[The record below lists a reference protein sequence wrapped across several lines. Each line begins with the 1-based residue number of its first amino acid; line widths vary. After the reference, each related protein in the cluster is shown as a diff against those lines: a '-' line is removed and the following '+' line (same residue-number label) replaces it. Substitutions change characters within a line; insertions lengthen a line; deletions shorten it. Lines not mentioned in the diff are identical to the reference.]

1 MHSAM
6 GGRAGREESAQ
17 GGPQENE
24 EEKEVDKEDEVEVRK
39 DDRSRSELMWQEL
52 ETIPVEAIKVYTSW
66 EEAAKDRMKPFSS
79 PPGLAPPAPAA
90 PRAPKEGTYM
100 EIKKHLEAIR
110 REQRQARGQILNHVD
125 DKQKNRKF
133 VEFAKKKAGAKQ
145 DLIQVQM
152 QHIRAQG
159 GSPVVRKK
167 LELRPAPGPLRK
179 GHNVCIPK
187 EGGLILCV
195 APNAAPPVVT
205 IDSAPNQTTL
215 LPGPPKPRVVTFD
228 PKVVGETTTPRS
240 PLVRRRGGTHNNL
253 SRWEERADCSPY
265 PPPQERQQGKFEGE
279 QIDRTPIKRVW
290 RAKPVSL
297 GLTTEGHSQGGT
309 RWQPIVTGKNI

>member
-1 MHSAM
+1 
-6 GGRAGREESAQ
+6 
-17 GGPQENE
+17 
-24 EEKEVDKEDEVEVRK
+24 
-39 DDRSRSELMWQEL
+39 
-52 ETIPVEAIKVYTSW
+52 
-66 EEAAKDRMKPFSS
+66 
-79 PPGLAPPAPAA
+79 
-90 PRAPKEGTYM
+90 M

-145 DLIQVQM
+145 DLIPVQM

-179 GHNVCIPK
+179 GHNVCTPK
-187 EGGLILCV
+187 AGGLILCV

-215 LPGPPKPRVVTFD
+215 LPGPPKPRVVHLTRRWWGR
-228 PKVVGETTTPRS
+228 PPHLG
-240 PLVRRRGGTHNNL
+240 PL
-253 SRWEERADCSPY
+253 W
-265 PPPQERQQGKFEGE
+265 
-279 QIDRTPIKRVW
+279 
-290 RAKPVSL
+290 
-297 GLTTEGHSQGGT
+297 
-309 RWQPIVTGKNI
+309 